1 MATFHSKI
9 VSRLYTRQYGH
20 NLPLEIH
27 WSTTNNCR
35 HLLWQKLN
43 IHDAISSG
51 RFFVIYYDS
60 CMVDDPIFN
69 CQIDVSFGPFI
80 HVFSVVCLVERA
92 MMFPLSTWMSFV
104 LVSASNKQTV
114 SFCIALV
121 DYLWCKFTCHK
132 IFIE

>member
-1 MATFHSKI
+1 
-9 VSRLYTRQYGH
+9 
-20 NLPLEIH
+20 
-27 WSTTNNCR
+27 
-35 HLLWQKLN
+35 
-43 IHDAISSG
+43 
-51 RFFVIYYDS
+51 
-60 CMVDDPIFN
+60 MVDDPIFN

-132 IFIE
+132 IFIEYFMCQIAFVSAFAEFLVNIESLILKLN